1 MKPFGSTRTVVH
13 PNHAF
18 IAPDGHITA
27 DLPGW
32 TGAQGIVLISPHM
45 RGLPRF
51 SQYIAVMAAGAQSG
65 PPLPGIQRFVF
76 VLDGTVEAALDGS
89 TTTLAAEDYLYVP
102 ADRPHTLSA
111 QSAARL
117 MIFEKPYVPS
127 RITDAAPD
135 PITGHARACD
145 GTPFMG
151 DDEARLRVLLPTDQ
165 RYDMAVNLFT
175 FQPGAALPFV
185 ETHIMEHGLYLVEGQ
200 GIYRLDDQW
209 YPIQAGDAIWM
220 GSYCPQWFCAI
231 GKTQSSYL
239 YYKDV
244 NRDALT
250 VR

>member
-135 PITGHARACD
+135 PITGHARAGD

-220 GSYCPQWFCAI
+220 GSYCP
-231 GKTQSSYL
+231 
-239 YYKDV
+239 
-244 NRDALT
+244 
-250 VR
+250 

>member
-117 MIFEKPYVPS
+117 MIFESRMCRHASPTPPPIRSRATRALVTGRRSWATTRHGCACCCRPISGTTWLSTCSHFSPARRCHSSRRTSWSTGCIWSRDKASTGSTISGTRFRLATRSGWDRTARSGSAPS
-127 RITDAAPD
+127 
-135 PITGHARACD
+135 
-145 GTPFMG
+145 
-151 DDEARLRVLLPTDQ
+151 ARLR
-165 RYDMAVNLFT
+165 AVICT
-175 FQPGAALPFV
+175 TKTSTA
-185 ETHIMEHGLYLVEGQ
+185 M
-200 GIYRLDDQW
+200 RLQ
-209 YPIQAGDAIWM
+209 
-220 GSYCPQWFCAI
+220 
-231 GKTQSSYL
+231 
-239 YYKDV
+239 
-244 NRDALT
+244 
-250 VR
+250 